1 VSDDRWG
8 SAPPLA
14 LGVEEEL
21 LLVDA
26 ATHALAPVAEDV
38 LARLAP
44 VAGEAKP
51 DVYAALLEL
60 AAPVAADA
68 AAAACALHALRAA
81 ARAAAHAAGATL
93 LGAGI
98 HPAGPFGDAPH
109 VDRERYAEVARQLR
123 GLVRRTPTCAV
134 HVHVSM
140 PDAPTA
146 VRVHDALRE
155 HVPLLVA
162 LAANSPFWHG
172 LDSELAS
179 ARQAHFRAL
188 PRADLPPAFGDEA
201 AWAAHVEGLVAAAG
215 VPGYTF
221 FWWDLRLHPRLGT
234 VELRAMDAQSALWS
248 VAGLAALVQGLAA
261 EAAQAPPG
269 VPAGATPSPLLM
281 ESSFRAL
288 RDGLDATVLDD
299 GALRPVRELAARALE
314 RARPHA
320 RELGSDAALEGVAR
334 LLAEGGGADR
344 QRAAAARGGLP
355 AVLAHLVAET
365 AAAP

>member
-1 VSDDRWG
+1 MVSDDLRWG
-8 SAPPLA
+8 SAPPLH

-21 LLVDA
+21 LLVDP

-38 LARLAP
+38 LARLP
-44 VAGEAKP
+44 VQEGEAKP

-60 AAPVAADA
+60 AAPVAPDA
-68 AAAACALHALRAA
+68 GTAASELGRLRAA
-81 ARAAAHAAGATL
+81 ARTAGATL

-98 HPAGPFGDAPH
+98 HPAAAFGDAPH
-109 VDRERYAEVARQLR
+109 VRGARYAEVGDQLR
-123 GLVRRTPTCAV
+123 GLARRTPTCAV
-134 HVHVSM
+134 HVHVSV
-140 PDAPTA
+140 PDAVTA

-155 HVPLLVA
+155 DVPLLLA

-172 LDSELAS
+172 LDSGLAS

-188 PRADLPPAFGDEA
+188 PRADLPPAFGDEE
-201 AWAAHVEGLVAAAG
+201 AWARHVAGLVAAAD
-215 VPGYTF
+215 VPDYTY

-261 EAAQAPPG
+261 HAAQAPP
-269 VPAGATPSPLLM
+269 VAPARATPSPLLM
-281 ESSFRAL
+281 EAGFRAL
-288 RDGLDATVLDD
+288 RDGLEASVLRD
-299 GALRPVRELAARALE
+299 GALRPVRELAAQALE

-320 RELGSDAALEGVAR
+320 RALGSADALEGVAR
-334 LLAEGGGADR
+334 ILAGGGGADR
-344 QRAAAARGGLP
+344 QRAVAARGGLP

-365 AAAP
+365 SAPL